1 MEPAGQRPVPTPKS
15 PPGKKAVLP
24 ELRTLGRYVIDK
36 KLGSGGMG
44 AVYRATDSK
53 LKRVVA
59 LKVLPRDKAEN
70 PTLVRRFQSE
80 AQAAANLKHENII
93 GVYDSGE
100 IDGYLYIA
108 MEFVDGIDVGEL
120 VLKKGIL
127 SAKRSMDIMQ
137 QVAMAL
143 QHAFEQNIVH
153 RDIKPANLMIDR
165 DGNVK
170 LADMGLARSLG
181 EEEEEEASITRAGT
195 TVGTVDYMS
204 PEQARDSKSAD
215 CRSDIYSLGATWF
228 HMLTGRPPFVDGDLL
243 NKIHAHANDAP
254 PDPRTLNP
262 DIPDAIVEIINRML
276 AKKKA
281 DRYQSPA
288 ELLEDLTGAN
298 LKKRE
303 ITSDLLAAL
312 AEDDEESQPR
322 KPQRPRQKKK
332 ATREKPTGSRSERR
346 TAAISSGSEGTDD
359 ESTRRP
365 PKAETPLRSRAISDS
380 DDDRESAV
388 HLGAMLDDEDSTEAA
403 IPSARDIA
411 LSRYRGGRSR
421 NRPKGRPKGA
431 GIDQARL
438 LQIGGGI
445 VILLIVAWLGS
456 SMFGGGGSST
466 TLPATPTLNSPADT
480 GTVRSTSPSPEAGLS
495 IPDGRPSGRPQPRR
509 LSE

>member
-170 LADMGLARSLG
+170 LADMGLAR
-181 EEEEEEASITRAGT
+181 
-195 TVGTVDYMS
+195 
-204 PEQARDSKSAD
+204 
-215 CRSDIYSLGATWF
+215 
-228 HMLTGRPPFVDGDLL
+228 
-243 NKIHAHANDAP
+243 
-254 PDPRTLNP
+254 
-262 DIPDAIVEIINRML
+262 
-276 AKKKA
+276 
-281 DRYQSPA
+281 
-288 ELLEDLTGAN
+288 
-298 LKKRE
+298 
-303 ITSDLLAAL
+303 
-312 AEDDEESQPR
+312 
-322 KPQRPRQKKK
+322 
-332 ATREKPTGSRSERR
+332 
-346 TAAISSGSEGTDD
+346 
-359 ESTRRP
+359 
-365 PKAETPLRSRAISDS
+365 
-380 DDDRESAV
+380 
-388 HLGAMLDDEDSTEAA
+388 
-403 IPSARDIA
+403 
-411 LSRYRGGRSR
+411 
-421 NRPKGRPKGA
+421 
-431 GIDQARL
+431 
-438 LQIGGGI
+438 
-445 VILLIVAWLGS
+445 
-456 SMFGGGGSST
+456 
-466 TLPATPTLNSPADT
+466 
-480 GTVRSTSPSPEAGLS
+480 
-495 IPDGRPSGRPQPRR
+495 
-509 LSE
+509 